1 MTTHFTSGVTN
12 VTANGSGGKLKLPD
26 PIKFHLQTLDFDKYT
41 AGDWVITTTEA
52 GTGSATEALTS
63 ADGGVLLLTNAA
75 GDDDFDSLQWAG
87 GSGSVYESY
96 LFDASKDFFFKCRI
110 KTSDATQTDVI
121 VGLHITDTTP
131 VAAITDGIYFLKSDG
146 STTVSL
152 VVNKDS
158 SATTTS
164 AGTMADDTWTT
175 LGYYYSSKDRKFYI
189 YKDNVLVGTSVNT
202 NAPDD
207 EEIAISLTIQNGE
220 AVAKT
225 MSVDYLVAGKER
237 TAATEL

>member
-12 VTANGSGGKLKLPD
+12 VTATGSGGKLKLPD
-26 PIKFHLQTLDFDKYT
+26 PIKFHQQTLDFDQYT
-41 AGDWVITTTEA
+41 AGDWTITTTEA

-75 GDDDFDSLQWAG
+75 GDNDFDSLQWGAP
-87 GSGSVYESY
+87 YESY
-96 LFDASKDFFFKCRI
+96 LYEAGKDFFFKCRV
-110 KTSDATQTDVI
+110 KVSDATQTDMI

-131 VAAITDGIYFLKSDG
+131 VAGITDGIYFLKSDG

-175 LGYYYSSKDRKFYI
+175 LGFYYSSKDRKFYI
-189 YKDNVLVGTSVNT
+189 YKNNVQVGTSVNT

-207 EEIAISLTIQNGE
+207 EEIALSFTIQNGE

-225 MSVDYLVAGKER
+225 MSIDYLSVGKER

>member
-12 VTANGSGGKLKLPD
+12 VTATGSGGKLKLPD
-26 PIKFHLQTLDFDKYT
+26 PIKFHQQTLDFDKYT

-75 GDDDFDSLQWAG
+75 ADNDFDSLQWGAP
-87 GSGSVYESY
+87 YESY
-96 LFDASKDFFFKCRI
+96 LYESGKDFFFKCRV
-110 KTSDATQTDVI
+110 KVNGATQSDMI
-121 VGLHITDTTP
+121 VGLHITDTSP

-175 LGYYYSSKDRKFYI
+175 LGYYYSTKDRKFYI
-189 YKDNVLVGTSVNT
+189 YKDNVQVGTSVNT
-202 NAPDD
+202 NAPND
-207 EEIAISLTIQNGE
+207 EEIALSFTIHNEE

-225 MSVDYLVAGKER
+225 MSIDYLVAGKER
-237 TAATEL
+237 TATTEL

>member
-1 MTTHFTSGVTN
+1 
-12 VTANGSGGKLKLPD
+12 
-26 PIKFHLQTLDFDKYT
+26 
-41 AGDWVITTTEA
+41 
-52 GTGSATEALTS
+52 
-63 ADGGVLLLTNAA
+63 
-75 GDDDFDSLQWAG
+75 
-87 GSGSVYESY
+87 VYESY

-110 KTSDATQTDVI
+110 KISDATDATMI

-175 LGYYYSSKDRKFYI
+175 LGYYYSTKDRKFYI
-189 YKDNVLVGTSVNT
+189 YKDNVQVGTSVNT
-202 NAPDD
+202 NAPND
-207 EEIAISLTIQNGE
+207 EEIALSFTIHNEE

-237 TAATEL
+237 TATTEL

>member
-12 VTANGSGGKLKLPD
+12 VTATGSGGKLKLPD
-26 PIKFHLQTLDFDKYT
+26 PIKFHQQTLDFDEYA
-41 AGDWVITTTEA
+41 AGDWTITTVEL

-75 GDDDFDSLQWAG
+75 GDNDSDSLQWGAP
-87 GSGSVYESY
+87 YESY
-96 LFDASKDFFFKCRI
+96 LYEAGKDFFFKCRV
-110 KTSDATQTDVI
+110 KVNGATQSDMI
-121 VGLHITDTTP
+121 VGLHITDTSP

-158 SATTTS
+158 TATTTS

-175 LGYYYSSKDRKFYI
+175 LGFYYSSKDRKFYI
-189 YKDNVLVGTSVNT
+189 YKDNVLAGTSVNT

-207 EEIAISLTIQNGE
+207 EEICLSFTIQNGE
-220 AVAKT
+220 AVVKT
-225 MSVDYLVAGKER
+225 MSIDYLAVGKER

>member
-12 VTANGSGGKLKLPD
+12 VSNAGSGGKLKLPD
-26 PIKFHLQTLDFDKYT
+26 PIKFHQQTLDFDQYT
-41 AGDWVITTTEA
+41 AGDWTITTTEA

-63 ADGGVLLLTNAA
+63 ADGGVILITNAA
-75 GDDDFDSLQWAG
+75 GDDDFDSLQWGAP
-87 GSGSVYESY
+87 YESY
-96 LFDASKDFFFKCRI
+96 LWDSSKDFFFKCRVKI
-110 KTSDATQTDVI
+110 SDATQADMI

-131 VAAITDGIYFLKSDG
+131 VAAITDGIYFLKSDA

-175 LGYYYSSKDRKFYI
+175 LGFYYSSKDGKFYI
-189 YKDNVLVGTSVNT
+189 YKDNKLVGTSVNT
-202 NAPDD
+202 NGPND
-207 EEIAISLTIQNGE
+207 EEICLSFTIQNGE
-220 AVAKT
+220 AVAKN
-225 MSVDYLVAGKER
+225 MSIDYLAVGKER
-237 TAATEL
+237 TANTEL

>member
-12 VTANGSGGKLKLPD
+12 VSNAGSGGKLKLPD
-26 PIKFHLQTLDFDKYT
+26 PIKFHQQTLDFDEYA
-41 AGDWVITTTEA
+41 AGDWTITTVEI

-75 GDDDFDSLQWAG
+75 ADNDFDSLQWGAP
-87 GSGSVYESY
+87 YESY
-96 LFDASKDFFFKCRI
+96 LYESGKDFFFKCRV
-110 KTSDATQTDVI
+110 KVNGATQSDMI
-121 VGLHITDTTP
+121 VGLHITDTSP

-158 SATTTS
+158 TATTTS

-175 LGYYYSSKDRKFYI
+175 LGFYYSSKDGKFYI
-189 YKDNVLVGTSVNT
+189 YKDNKLVGTSVNT

-207 EEIAISLTIQNGE
+207 EEIALSFTIQNGE
-220 AVAKT
+220 AVVKT
-225 MSVDYLVAGKER
+225 MSIDYLAVGKER
-237 TAATEL
+237 TANTEL

>member
-12 VTANGSGGKLKLPD
+12 VTATGSGGKLKLPD
-26 PIKFHLQTLDFDKYT
+26 PIKFHQQTLDFDKYT

-75 GDDDFDSLQWAG
+75 ADNDFDSLQWGAP
-87 GSGSVYESY
+87 YESY
-96 LFDASKDFFFKCRI
+96 LYESGKDFFFKCRV
-110 KTSDATQTDVI
+110 KVNGATQSDMI
-121 VGLHITDTTP
+121 VGLHITDTSP

-175 LGYYYSSKDRKFYI
+175 LGYYYSTKDRKFYI
-189 YKDNVLVGTSVNT
+189 YKDNVQVGTSVNT
-202 NAPDD
+202 NAPND
-207 EEIAISLTIQNGE
+207 EEIALSFTIHNEE

-237 TAATEL
+237 TATTEL

>member
-207 EEIAISLTIQNGE
+207 EEIALSFTIQNGE

-237 TAATEL
+237 TAVTEL

>member
-75 GDDDFDSLQWAG
+75 GDDDFDSLEWAG
-87 GSGSVYESY
+87 GSGAVYESD
-96 LFDASKDFFFKCRI
+96 LFDASKDFFFKCRV
-110 KTSDATQTDVI
+110 KVSDATQSDMI

-175 LGYYYSSKDRKFYI
+175 LGYYYSTKDRKFYI
-189 YKDNVLVGTSVNT
+189 YKDNNLVGTSVNT

-207 EEIAISLTIQNGE
+207 EEIALSFTIQNGE

-225 MSVDYLVAGKER
+225 MSIDYLVAGKER

>member
-12 VTANGSGGKLKLPD
+12 VTANGSGAKLKLPD
-26 PIKFHLQTLDFDKYT
+26 PIKFHTQTLDFDKYT

-189 YKDNVLVGTSVNT
+189 YKDNVLAGTSVNT

-207 EEIAISLTIQNGE
+207 EEIALSFTIQNGE

-237 TAATEL
+237 TAVTEL

>member
-12 VTANGSGGKLKLPD
+12 VSNDGSGGKLKLPD
-26 PIKFHLQTLDFDKYT
+26 PIKFHQQTLDFDEYA
-41 AGDWVITTTEA
+41 AGDWTITTVELGA
-52 GTGSATEALTS
+52 GSATEALTS

-75 GDDDFDSLQWAG
+75 GDDDYDSLQWGAP
-87 GSGSVYESY
+87 YESY
-96 LFDASKDFFFKCRI
+96 LYEAGKDFFFKCRV
-110 KTSDATQTDVI
+110 KVSDATQTDMI

-158 SATTTS
+158 TATTTS

-175 LGYYYSSKDRKFYI
+175 LGFYYSAKDGKFYI
-189 YKDNVLVGTSVNT
+189 YKDNKLVGTSVNT

-207 EEIAISLTIQNGE
+207 EEIALSFTIQNGE

-225 MSVDYLVAGKER
+225 MSIDYLATGKER
-237 TAATEL
+237 TANTEL

>member
-12 VTANGSGGKLKLPD
+12 VSNDGSGGKLKLPD
-26 PIKFHLQTLDFDKYT
+26 PIKFHQQTLDFDEYA
-41 AGDWVITTTEA
+41 AGDWTITTVELGA
-52 GTGSATEALTS
+52 GSATEALTS

-75 GDDDFDSLQWAG
+75 GDDDYDSLQWGAP
-87 GSGSVYESY
+87 YESY
-96 LFDASKDFFFKCRI
+96 LYESGKDFFFKCRV
-110 KTSDATQTDVI
+110 KVSDATQTDMI
-121 VGLHITDTTP
+121 AGLHITDTTP

-158 SATTTS
+158 TATTTS

-175 LGYYYSSKDRKFYI
+175 LGFYYSAKDGKFYI
-189 YKDNVLVGTSVNT
+189 YKDNKLVGTSVNT

-207 EEIAISLTIQNGE
+207 EEIALSFTIQNGE

-225 MSVDYLVAGKER
+225 MSIDYLATGKER
-237 TAATEL
+237 TANTEL

>member
-12 VTANGSGGKLKLPD
+12 VSNDGSGGKLKLPD
-26 PIKFHLQTLDFDKYT
+26 PIKFHQQTLDFDEYA
-41 AGDWVITTTEA
+41 AGDWTITTVEL

-75 GDDDFDSLQWAG
+75 GDNDFDSLQWGAP
-87 GSGSVYESY
+87 YESY
-96 LFDASKDFFFKCRI
+96 LYESGKDFFFKCRV
-110 KTSDATQTDVI
+110 KVNDATQSEMI
-121 VGLHITDTTP
+121 AGLHITDTTP
-131 VAAITDGIYFLKSDG
+131 VAGISDGIYFFKDDA

-158 SATTTS
+158 TATTTS

-175 LGYYYSSKDRKFYI
+175 LGFYYSAKDGKFYI
-189 YKDNVLVGTSVNT
+189 YKDNKLTGTSVST

-207 EEIAISLTIQNGE
+207 EEIALSFTIQNGE

-225 MSVDYLVAGKER
+225 MSIDYLATGKER
-237 TAATEL
+237 TANTEL

>member
-12 VTANGSGGKLKLPD
+12 VTATGSGGKLKLPD
-26 PIKFHLQTLDFDKYT
+26 PIKFHTQTLDFDKYT

-63 ADGGVLLLTNAA
+63 ADGGVLLITNAA

-87 GSGSVYESY
+87 GSGAVYESY
-96 LFDASKDFFFKCRI
+96 LFDASKDFFFKCRV
-110 KTSDATQTDVI
+110 KVNGATQSDMI

-158 SATTTS
+158 TATTTS

-175 LGYYYSSKDRKFYI
+175 LGFYNSSKDRKF
-189 YKDNVLVGTSVNT
+189 
-202 NAPDD
+202 
-207 EEIAISLTIQNGE
+207 
-220 AVAKT
+220 
-225 MSVDYLVAGKER
+225 
-237 TAATEL
+237 

>member
-12 VTANGSGGKLKLPD
+12 VSNDGSGGKLKLPD
-26 PIKFHLQTLDFDKYT
+26 PIKFHQQTLDFDEYAAT
-41 AGDWVITTTEA
+41 DWTITTVELGA
-52 GTGSATEALTS
+52 GSATEALTS

-75 GDDDFDSLQWAG
+75 ADDDFDSLQWAG
-87 GSGSVYESY
+87 GSGAVYESY
-96 LFDASKDFFFKCRI
+96 LFDASKDFFFKCRV
-110 KTSDATQTDVI
+110 KVNGATQSDMI

-158 SATTTS
+158 TATTTS

-175 LGYYYSSKDRKFYI
+175 LGFYYSSKDRKFYI
-189 YKDNVLVGTSVNT
+189 YKDNVLAGTSVNT

-207 EEIAISLTIQNGE
+207 EEIALSFTIQNGE
-220 AVAKT
+220 AVVKT
-225 MSVDYLVAGKER
+225 MSIDYLSVGKER

>member
-12 VTANGSGGKLKLPD
+12 VTATGSGGKLKLPD
-26 PIKFHLQTLDFDKYT
+26 PIKFHTQTLDFDKYT

-75 GDDDFDSLQWAG
+75 ADNDFDSLQWGAP
-87 GSGSVYESY
+87 YESY
-96 LFDASKDFFFKCRI
+96 LYESGKDFFFKCRV
-110 KTSDATQTDVI
+110 KVNTVSPSEMI

-152 VVNKDS
+152 VVNKNGT
-158 SATTTS
+158 ATTTS

-175 LGYYYSSKDRKFYI
+175 LGFYYSSKDRKFYI
-189 YKDNVLVGTSVNT
+189 YKDNVLAGTSINT
-202 NAPDD
+202 NAPDE
-207 EEIAISLTIQNGE
+207 EEIALSFTIQNGE
-220 AVAKT
+220 AVVKT
-225 MSVDYLVAGKER
+225 MSIDYLAVGKER
-237 TAATEL
+237 TANTEL